1 MVKASRLDS
10 LHQRRSGSRKQTHL
24 EGADQTLLLYSYST
38 HADADIKFTT
48 VFNNVMF
55 NITLPVLNMA
65 RGIFPKH
72 QYDIQLNYN
81 ILGKT
86 M

>member
-10 LHQRRSGSRKQTHL
+10 LHQRSESRKQTHL
-24 EGADQTLLLYSYST
+24 EGVDQTLLLYSYFI

-48 VFNNVMF
+48 VFNNVML

-65 RGIFPKH
+65 CGIF
-72 QYDIQLNYN
+72 
-81 ILGKT
+81 
-86 M
+86 